1 MSPCS
6 VPVLQ
11 DPRELVSSTLTVG
24 CRLVSPVHFLRQVCC
39 HIVRLHLHPVA
50 RWIETRSTFDL
61 ANVLALGFEKNPS
74 DFILSEFP
82 FLIAGLLV
90 LETAEPVRPSA
101 L

>member
-1 MSPCS
+1 M
-6 VPVLQ
+6 
-11 DPRELVSSTLTVG
+11 
-24 CRLVSPVHFLRQVCC
+24 
-39 HIVRLHLHPVA
+39 
-50 RWIETRSTFDL
+50 
-61 ANVLALGFEKNPS
+61 LALGFEKNPS